1 VPAEAALK
9 PRKQPRQARSRL
21 TLAAILTAA
30 AQVFERRGYAG
41 GTTDAIAER
50 AGVSVGSLYQYFPNK
65 DAILVALME
74 RHVEEGTALLSGL
87 VREVRGQPLPIDAL
101 LHRFVDAMIALH
113 NREPHLHRVLFENAP
128 LPGSLRSDLQQ
139 LESAFVEQ
147 IAALLSDHPGLAL
160 RDPVLAAT
168 MLVRSIDGLVH
179 GFILRPPPELD
190 ADTFAD
196 ELVCMLRCYLEARGP
211 AKKIRSPARSD
222 SR

>member
-1 VPAEAALK
+1 LK

-21 TLAAILTAA
+21 TLASILTAA

-87 VREVRGQPLPIDAL
+87 VREVQGQPLPIDAL

-128 LPGSLRSDLQQ
+128 LPGSLRSDLER
-139 LESAFVEQ
+139 LENAFVEQ

-160 RDPVLAAT
+160 RDPALAAT
-168 MLVRSIDGLVH
+168 MLVRGIDGLVH

-190 ADTFAD
+190 AQAFAD
-196 ELVCMLRCYLEARGP
+196 ELVCMLGCYLEARGP
-211 AKKIRSPARSD
+211 ARARRDAS
-222 SR
+222 SI

>member
-1 VPAEAALK
+1 LK
-9 PRKQPRQARSRL
+9 PRKQPRQARSRQ

-128 LPGSLRSDLQQ
+128 LPGRLRSDLER
-139 LESAFVEQ
+139 LENAFVEQ

-160 RDPVLAAT
+160 RDPTLAAT
-168 MLVRSIDGLVH
+168 MLVRGIDGLVH
-179 GFILRPPPELD
+179 GFILRPPPDLD
-190 ADTFAD
+190 AQMFAD
-196 ELVCMLRCYLEARGP
+196 ELVCMLGRYLEARGP
-211 AKKIRSPARSD
+211 ASPLS
-222 SR
+222 

>member
-1 VPAEAALK
+1 VPAKAALR

-21 TLAAILTAA
+21 TLAAILSAA

-74 RHVEEGTALLSGL
+74 RHVQEGTALLSGL
-87 VREVRGQPLPIDAL
+87 VQEVRGQPLPIDAL
-101 LHRFVDAMIALH
+101 LHRFVDAMIELH

-128 LPGSLRSDLQQ
+128 LPGSLRRDLER
-139 LESAFVEQ
+139 LERAFVEQ
-147 IAALLSDHPGLAL
+147 ITSLFAEHPGLAL
-160 RDPVLAAT
+160 RDPALAAT

-179 GFILRPPPELD
+179 GFVLRPPPELD
-190 ADTFAD
+190 ADTFAG
-196 ELVCMLRCYLEARGP
+196 EVVRMLRCYLETC
-211 AKKIRSPARSD
+211 
-222 SR
+222 

>member
-1 VPAEAALK
+1 VPATTALR

-74 RHVEEGTALLSGL
+74 RHVEEGTALLTGL
-87 VREVRGQPLPIDAL
+87 AQEVRGKPLPIDVL
-101 LHRFVDAMIALH
+101 LHRFVDAMIELH

-128 LPGSLRSDLQQ
+128 LPGSMRHDLER
-139 LESAFVEQ
+139 LENAFVEEVGG
-147 IAALLSDHPGLAL
+147 LLSDHPGLTL
-160 RDPVLAAT
+160 HDPVLAAT
-168 MLVRSIDGLVH
+168 MLVRAVDGLIH

-196 ELVCMLRCYLEARGP
+196 EVVCMLSRYLERCGP
-211 AKKIRSPARSD
+211 VA
-222 SR
+222 